1 MAALKDILKP
11 GTMPGKGGYKPPHKD
26 DDDHG
31 HKKWY
36 KKYKVDANKD
46 YVEGNEDSPITGN
59 LLSNDKGYNLS
70 VKYYTQ
76 PKHGTV
82 TVDKA
87 TGEFTYTP
95 NKDYYG
101 YDYFKYKVVD
111 KYGKVDW
118 AKVKICV
125 KDMPEP
131 VNTPPKGEDDKFYV
145 KEKGKLYGDV
155 SLNDADSEGGDLDF
169 VLVDGPS
176 DAKYFKFDEETG
188 KFCYK
193 PNKDKDWKDEK
204 DYFTYQVK
212 DEAGALSEVVKVA
225 ICIDDNWGKKYD
237 YDHKDKY
244 VKSHYDLA

>member
-1 MAALKDILKP
+1 MIMGSKK
-11 GTMPGKGGYKPPHKD
+11 Y

-118 AKVKICV
+118 AKVKIKV
-125 KDMPEP
+125 NDVPEP
-131 VNTPPKGEDDKFYV
+131 TNTAPVAEGEKFYV
-145 KEKGKLYGDV
+145 KEKGKKLYGDV
-155 SLNDADSEGGDLDF
+155 SPNDTDAEGGDLDF

-176 DAKYFKFDEETG
+176 DAKYFKFDGETG
-188 KFCYK
+188 KFCYV
-193 PNKDKDWKDEK
+193 PEKDKDRKDEK
-204 DYFTYQVK
+204 DYFTYKVV
-212 DEAGALSEVVKVA
+212 DEQGAGSAVVTA
-225 ICIDDNWGKKYD
+225 TICIDDNWGKKHY
-237 YDHKDKY
+237 YEKP
-244 VKSHYDLA
+244 HYDAMS